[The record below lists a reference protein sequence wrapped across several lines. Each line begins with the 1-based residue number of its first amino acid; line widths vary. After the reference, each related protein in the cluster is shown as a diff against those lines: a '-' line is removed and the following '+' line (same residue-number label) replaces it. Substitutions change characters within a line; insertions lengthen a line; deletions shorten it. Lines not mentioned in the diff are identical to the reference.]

1 MATELATVA
10 SCVPPIWLHDE
21 LSEFLGF
28 TAPGEPL
35 AFTLLDAG
43 KFAGH
48 LCPTVATAFEMTRRA
63 LTVLYPGEMP
73 QRGKI
78 RITIAGSPET
88 FANGPLAQ
96 VIGYIIGAAA
106 ETGFRGIDGRFA
118 RNNLLEFDS
127 RAMTFGSVTFARTDN
142 SAAVRVIAFSER
154 LPIEPEMPAVMRKS
168 LAGDVQA
175 FPGFR
180 AAWARRVAAVREYAD
195 RFIEHELLQ
204 PSPSRTSHGP
214 RN

>member
-1 MATELATVA
+1 MATELATLA

-35 AFTLLDAG
+35 AFTLMDAG

-63 LTVLYPGEMP
+63 LKTLYPGEMP
-73 QRGKI
+73 PRGKI
-78 RITIAGSPET
+78 RVTIAGSPGA

-96 VIGYIIGAAA
+96 VIGYITGAAGQ
-106 ETGFRGIDGRFA
+106 TGFRGIDGRFA
-118 RNNLLEFDS
+118 RNNLLEFDP
-127 RAMTFGSVTFARTDN
+127 RALPFGSVTFTRTDN
-142 SAAVRVIAFSER
+142 SAAVRVLAFPER
-154 LPIEPEMPAVMRKS
+154 LPAEPEMPVALRKS
-168 LAGDVQA
+168 LAGDAQA
-175 FPGFR
+175 LPGFR
-180 AAWARRVAAVREYAD
+180 AAWARRFAAVRDQAD

-204 PSPSRTSHGP
+204 PVPARTSHDP
-214 RN
+214 